1 MNSKT
6 DEPLV
11 IESAPLVDQE
21 EMRAVYRRLWLA
33 DCLLATAVSGIV
45 LVVASVI
52 VASIL

>member
-1 MNSKT
+1 MSSKT

-11 IESAPLVDQE
+11 IESTPLIDHK

-33 DCLLATAVSGIV
+33 DCLLTVAVSGIV